1 MSDKVL
7 FLDEVKEMTRLSEPT
22 INKYI
27 KERGFP
33 AASKVGP
40 RNAWWQSEI
49 KNWIESQMNGAK
61 KAGE

>member
-1 MSDKVL
+1 MSDNVL

-33 AASKVGP
+33 VASKVGP
-40 RNAWWQSEI
+40 RNAWWKSEV